1 MFTVTCKKGGG
12 VLRLLP
18 LHRAITLENTLL
30 RQNIFT
36 LLRQNIF
43 TLLRQNIFTLLSQN
57 IFGLNLLHFLIKM
70 LMFFFLRFRV
80 LSHISTYF
88 AFLFLLLPYR
98 FALSVLCFI
107 LVYFALFFYCIC
119 VLVLAL

>member
-18 LHRAITLENTLL
+18 LHRAITLEN
-30 RQNIFT
+30 
-36 LLRQNIF
+36 